1 MTEHVV
7 KASRLSL
14 FTISVLLSL
23 FLFADTSAVM
33 GLTVRT
39 DSPAYSTG
47 DMITIT
53 GAVHEPKPGWVVI
66 IEVTDPHSRDV
77 WAELIEYEEVTDD
90 NTFEVRF
97 IAGEDEDEYRHEV
110 MDTSGTYLVTASYVK
125 RGGLD
130 EGYVTSSEET
140 TFEFTSDSGSGATNE
155 ENQQEISLPLRLA
168 AMEAQDMTG
177 NDIGNSISRS
187 QQIMLT
193 FGSDNIGNSVQP
205 YVALIQVSAQDGS
218 TDYLTWQTG
227 SSSVGEVSNFGFA
240 WESEEAGTF
249 TVKAFLWT
257 SLSSPTPLSEP
268 SEIEIRVA

>member
-1 MTEHVV
+1 
-7 KASRLSL
+7 
-14 FTISVLLSL
+14 
-23 FLFADTSAVM
+23 M